1 MYASTRSDCAGDERM
16 AADPN
21 EPGQTQPP
29 DKAGA
34 PTLWPE
40 SAGMAAQQSAAN
52 EMFRKNSERLQ
63 EAGENKSQSASN
75 EEPEIDSQ
83 DLPPAED
90 HAQGHYND
98 LKLEHADATGRESD
112 DGQTNER
119 ETGERELTFVKDAG
133 RGNHASLKQEQSA
146 ADTPE
151 QEQETGERKL
161 TFVKDGERGNAAEQK
176 EEPTTPGKSLSFV
189 KDHEPDLS
197 RGP

>member
-1 MYASTRSDCAGDERM
+1 M

-21 EPGQTQPP
+21 EPGQAQPP
-29 DKAGA
+29 DKAEG
-34 PTLWPE
+34 PILWPE
-40 SAGMAAQQSAAN
+40 SAGMVAQQGAAN
-52 EMFRKNSERLQ
+52 EMFRRNSERLQ
-63 EAGENKSQSASN
+63 EANEHKDQAAPR
-75 EEPEIDSQ
+75 EEPQIDSQ
-83 DLPPAED
+83 DLPPTED

-112 DGQTNER
+112 DGQASAR
-119 ETGERELTFVKDAG
+119 DTGERELTFVKDAG

-151 QEQETGERKL
+151 QESGERTL
-161 TFVKDGERGNAAEQK
+161 TFVKDGERGNSAEQQ
-176 EEPTTPGKSLSFV
+176 EEPTASGKSLSFV